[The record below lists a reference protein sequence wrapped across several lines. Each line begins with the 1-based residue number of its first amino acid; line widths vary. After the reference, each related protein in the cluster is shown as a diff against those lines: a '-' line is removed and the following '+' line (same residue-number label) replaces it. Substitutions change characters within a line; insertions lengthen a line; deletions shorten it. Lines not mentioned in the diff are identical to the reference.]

1 MIQKKKK
8 KIQKDRNKHKK
19 VKETHTFCNKIPAQ
33 IMPVAYFLT
42 FSIGNLLTTTA

>member
-1 MIQKKKK
+1 MIQKN
-8 KIQKDRNKHKK
+8 QKYRKKHKK
-19 VKETHTFCNKIPAQ
+19 VKKTHTFCDKMPAQ